1 MLYRKERICKKINK
15 KLSLF
20 IILSTSVSL
29 IAPFVAFF
37 DISKRNGTDQ
47 YYKLQS
53 SRFASSLFAKYYA
66 TIEFVIET
74 ILPIVLLI
82 IFSLIAKAK
91 FHNLVNRGTSNLVTA
106 ADDISQ
112 MELRFSKMILI
123 STFVFLCTR
132 IIDFAASLPTRLVY
146 FSYVEASPG
155 LVSVARLMRQLSSI
169 TFVLAHSLSS
179 VFYFRI
185 DQNLRKLLTKIFR
198 KFRVC
203 CISILNAIYDW
214 TCVQY

>member
-15 KLSLF
+15 KWSLF
-20 IILSTSVSL
+20 IILSTSVIL

-37 DISKRNGTDQ
+37 DISKRNGTD
-47 YYKLQS
+47 YKLQS
-53 SRFASSLFAKYYA
+53 SQFAATQFAKYYA

-91 FHNLVNRGTSNLVTA
+91 FHSLVDRGTSNLVTA

-123 STFVFLCTR
+123 STCVFLCTR
-132 IIDFAASLPTRLVY
+132 IIDLAASLPIRLVY
-146 FSYVEASPG
+146 FSYVEASPE
-155 LVSVARLMRQLSSI
+155 LVSVANLMRQLSSI
-169 TFVLAHSLSS
+169 TFVLAHSLSC

-185 DQNLRKLLTKIFR
+185 DQNLRKLLSKIFR
-198 KFRVC
+198 KFRAC